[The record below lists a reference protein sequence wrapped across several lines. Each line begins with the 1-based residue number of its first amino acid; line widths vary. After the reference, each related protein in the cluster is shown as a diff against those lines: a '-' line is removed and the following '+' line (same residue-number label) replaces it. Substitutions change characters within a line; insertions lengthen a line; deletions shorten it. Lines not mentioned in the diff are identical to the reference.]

1 MGYLLIRLI
10 INAVALWVATRLVP
24 GISAE
29 GDIGTL
35 LVVALIFGLI
45 NAFIRPILSV
55 LTCPLQILTLGLF
68 TLVVNAVMLWL
79 TGFVAQ
85 QLGLGFSVNGFIPA
99 LLGGI
104 IVTVVSI
111 ILTMVFREDDRR
123 RR

>member
-29 GDIGTL
+29 GNIVTL
-35 LVVALIFGLI
+35 LVVALIFGSV
-45 NAFIRPILSV
+45 NAFIRPLLSI

-68 TLVVNAVMLWL
+68 TLVVNALMLWL
-79 TGFVAQ
+79 TGFIAT
-85 QLGLGFSVNGFIPA
+85 QLGLGFTVDGFLPA

-111 ILTMVFREDDRR
+111 ILTMVMRGDERR